1 MKYNN
6 ISLPYPVLGIN
17 DDVYP
22 LLSNDCIVMDTPL
35 KTTSEYVFGLTL
47 SQENEEIASLIAKGK
62 AEYACEVS
70 CKNTFLRKVFHSSN
84 NHFQIRLSRK
94 EVNGHINFNSFIS
107 VKEPIQGYSSPD
119 FNEDYSGFT
128 FDLDKGDLLAVFPA
142 ASYNTNI
149 NFEKLFAAG
158 SFMQIIE
165 AAEGVEKPWF
175 NIDDDKIFIEM
186 PHNMYEQ
193 YKRIGNGFPELI
205 HSSLVH
211 NALVYALSNLEEYQ
225 DKGKLWADCLVQRF
239 NDPELQAYSIEDMK
253 DMKCVFEV
261 ADFLLQDPYQ
271 RLLDAVERIN
281 DNLKEDE

>member
-22 LLSNDCIVMDTPL
+22 LLEDNCIEMDKVK
-35 KTTSEYVFGLTL
+35 KTSSEYVFGVTL
-47 SQENEEIASLIAKGK
+47 NQKNDEITSLIQRGK
-62 AEYACEVS
+62 AEYACEVT
-70 CKNTFLRKVFHSSN
+70 CKNTFMRKLFHSSEK
-84 NHFQIRLSRK
+84 HFEIHLSRK

-107 VKEPIQGYSSPD
+107 VKEPISNYSNND

-128 FDLDKGDLLAVFPA
+128 FNLNKGDLLAVFPP

-165 AAEGVEKPWF
+165 AEEGKGKPWF
-175 NIDDDKIFIEM
+175 NIDDDKIFIEL

-211 NALVYALSNLEEYQ
+211 NALVYALSNLVEYQ
-225 DKGKLWADCLVQRF
+225 EKGRLWADCLVQRF
-239 NDPELQAYSIEDMK
+239 NEPELKDYDVENMNDMTY
-253 DMKCVFEV
+253 VFEV
-261 ADFLLQDPYQ
+261 ADILLQNPYQ
-271 RLLDAVERIN
+271 RLLDAVEKIN
-281 DNLKEDE
+281 ENLKGDE